1 MAAKIKKIY
10 VVDASFV
17 LAFLLPDERAQKV
30 DSFFDDYA
38 NGKIQ
43 LVSLPLL
50 HYEVLNG
57 LRSAVLSKRLFPK
70 RALDLAQA
78 YFELKIRLENVNFLS
93 VLKNAFRFN
102 LSVYDA
108 SYLVLSSQKH
118 FGLLSMDEKLKK

>member
-1 MAAKIKKIY
+1 MAAKIKKTL

-17 LAFLLPDERAQKV
+17 LAFLLPDERAERV
-30 DSFFDDYA
+30 DSYFDDYA

-57 LRSAVLSKRLFPK
+57 LRSAVLSWGLKQK
-70 RALDLAQA
+70 KALGLGKA

-93 VLKNAFRFN
+93 VLKTAFRFN
-102 LSVYDA
+102 LSVYDV
-108 SYLVLSSQKH
+108 SYLTLSRQKH
-118 FGLLSMDEKLKK
+118 FGFLSMDEKLKR